1 MIDRIDDAGLRVV
14 RASSVSMELRHL
26 RYFDALA
33 ETLNFTRAAE
43 RLHVTQS
50 TLSHQIRQ
58 LEDELGA
65 ELFDRSTRHVRLTEA
80 GELLR
85 SYTTPALE
93 QIDRGLHAL
102 RPDTADPLQGSLRL
116 GTTHSFGTRL
126 VPMCVANFLVQAP
139 GTVVSVQEL
148 SARAIAEQLAADALD
163 LGVGYRPQ
171 DAPELWFEALYHEE
185 LKLVVAATHPLAR
198 RRRVRVAELHG
209 LPMVLLP
216 SAFSTRQ
223 QLEEAFEA
231 ASAVPR
237 VQVEL
242 NSIAPMLELIRRTD
256 LAGIVADTAVTPAPD
271 LAVIPLEDPTPRRTP
286 GLLWKK
292 GAARSPTM
300 RLMAA
305 IIRRAARR
313 EE

>member
-1 MIDRIDDAGLRVV
+1 
-14 RASSVSMELRHL
+14 MELRHL

-58 LEDELGA
+58 LEDELGC

-85 SYTTPALE
+85 SYTTPALQ

-102 RPDTADPLQGSLRL
+102 RPGADDPLQGSLRL
-116 GTTHSFGTRL
+116 GTTHSFATRL
-126 VPMCVANFLVQAP
+126 VPMCVSSFIALAP

-148 SARAIAEQLAADALD
+148 SAREIAQRLAEGALD
-163 LGVGYRPQ
+163 LGVSYRPA
-171 DAPELWFEALYHEE
+171 DARELWFEPLYHEE
-185 LKLVVAATHPLAR
+185 LKLVVAAAHPLAR
-198 RRRVRVAELHG
+198 RRRVRMVELHG
-209 LPMVLLP
+209 VRMVLLP
-216 SAFSTRQ
+216 SEFSTRQ
-223 QLEEAFEA
+223 MLDDAFEA
-231 ASAVPR
+231 AGAEPR
-237 VQVEL
+237 VVVEL
-242 NSIAPMLELIRRTD
+242 NSVAPMLELIRRTD
-256 LAGIVADTAVTPAPD
+256 LAGIVAETAITPSSD
-271 LAVIPLEDPTPRRTP
+271 LAVVPLEDPTPRRTP

-300 RLMAA
+300 RHMAA
-305 IIRRAARR
+305 VIRRAVGHDG
-313 EE
+313 